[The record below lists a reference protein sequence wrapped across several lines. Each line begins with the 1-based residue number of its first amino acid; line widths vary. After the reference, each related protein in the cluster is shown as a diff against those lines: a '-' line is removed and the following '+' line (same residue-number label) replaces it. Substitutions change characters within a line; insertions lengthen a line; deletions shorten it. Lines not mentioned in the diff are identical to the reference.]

1 MDEEGQQMSEFAA
14 FYAYNS
20 GNNCANRKSL

>member
-1 MDEEGQQMSEFAA
+1 MDEGVQQMSEFAA

-20 GNNCANRKSL
+20 GNTRGKRKFS